1 MKETVSFRIF
11 SARKEEKDKGRCR
24 LVINL
29 FKRSGFRTFRK
40 FMSSRVGTAHT
51 LLPESGLGS
60 NIGPATYQLPDPGL
74 DLRAPRSMSGSTSVL
89 HSGWYPKPSPAPI
102 LSYLLGGVR
111 KPSVIRDRNP
121 TLWIQRFNSGP
132 QVSCPCC
139 PLGSTFLCSLH
150 AQAGSNYNYL
160 NQMGEHK

>member
-74 DLRAPRSMSGSTSVL
+74 DLRAPRSMSQGRPPSSTQA
-89 HSGWYPKPSPAPI
+89 GIQSPP
-102 LSYLLGGVR
+102 L
-111 KPSVIRDRNP
+111 PP
-121 TLWIQRFNSGP
+121 
-132 QVSCPCC
+132 SCP
-139 PLGSTFLCSLH
+139 TFSE
-150 AQAGSNYNYL
+150 G
-160 NQMGEHK
+160 